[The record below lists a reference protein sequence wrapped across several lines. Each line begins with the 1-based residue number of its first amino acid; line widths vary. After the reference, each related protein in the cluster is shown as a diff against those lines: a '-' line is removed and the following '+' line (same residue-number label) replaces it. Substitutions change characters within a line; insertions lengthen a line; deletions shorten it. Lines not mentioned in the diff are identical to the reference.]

1 MERTNFDMA
10 WDSNGL
16 EGTTSTSDEV
26 SSALVQE
33 SRRAFMS
40 RVYGWMFA
48 GLWITGVMALY
59 TVSNKALMT
68 FAMEWRF
75 ALLLAEM
82 GLVFALSFAAPR
94 LSGAVA
100 GAMFIAYAV
109 LTGMTLSI
117 YFRIYTAGSIGQA
130 FLMTAGTFGAMS
142 LYGTVTKKD
151 LSGWSAF
158 LFMGLV
164 GVIIAS
170 VVNIFMH
177 SDMLGFITACAC
189 VVVFAGL
196 TAYDTQKLRQL
207 HASTGYSA
215 AASITIV
222 GALTLYL
229 DFINLFLALLRL
241 FGRRR

>member
-1 MERTNFDMA
+1 MA
-10 WDSNGL
+10 WDSNGWQ
-16 EGTTSTSDEV
+16 GAASPSDEV
-26 SSALVQE
+26 NSTLVQE

-59 TVSNKALMT
+59 TVSNKALMS
-68 FAMEWRF
+68 FALEWRM
-75 ALLLAEM
+75 ALLLAEL
-82 GLVFALSFAAPR
+82 GLVFVLSLAAPK

-100 GAMFIAYAV
+100 GAMFIGYAA

-117 YFRIYTAGSIGQA
+117 YFLIYTAGSIGQA

-170 VVNIFMH
+170 VVNIFMR
-177 SDMLGFITACAC
+177 SDMLGFVTACAC

-196 TAYDTQKLRQL
+196 TAYDTQKLRQM
-207 HASTGYSA
+207 HASTGYSSA
-215 AASITIV
+215 ATISIV

-229 DFINLFLALLRL
+229 DFINLFLALLRI

>member
-1 MERTNFDMA
+1 MA
-10 WDSNGL
+10 WDSNGWQ
-16 EGTTSTSDEV
+16 GTASASEEVNST
-26 SSALVQE
+26 LVQE
-33 SRRAFMS
+33 SRRAFMA

-48 GLWITGVMALY
+48 GLWITGVVALY
-59 TVSNKALMT
+59 TVSNEALLNI
-68 FAMEWRF
+68 AMQWRIP
-75 ALLLAEM
+75 LLLAEL
-82 GLVFALSFAAPR
+82 GLVFVLSLAAPK

-100 GAMFIAYAV
+100 GALFIGYAA

-117 YFRIYTAGSIGQA
+117 YFLFYTAGSIGQA

-151 LSGWSAF
+151 LSGWGAF

-164 GVIIAS
+164 GVIIAG
-170 VVNIFMH
+170 VVNIFMR
-177 SDMLGFITACAC
+177 SDMLGFVTACAC

-196 TAYDTQKLRQL
+196 TAYDTQKLRQM
-207 HASTGYSA
+207 HASTGYSSA
-215 AASITIV
+215 ATISIV

-229 DFINLFLALLRL
+229 DFINLFLALLRI

>member
-1 MERTNFDMA
+1 MA
-10 WDSNGL
+10 WDGNGWQ
-16 EGTTSTSDEV
+16 GTTSASDEV
-26 SSALVQE
+26 NSTLVQE

-59 TVSNKALMT
+59 TVSNKALLN
-68 FAMEWRF
+68 FALEWRF
-75 ALLLAEM
+75 ALLLAEL
-82 GLVFALSFAAPR
+82 GLVFVLSLAAPR
-94 LSGAVA
+94 LSGAAA
-100 GAMFIAYAV
+100 GAMFIGYAA

-117 YFRIYTAGSIGQA
+117 YFLYYTAGSIGQA
-130 FLMTAGTFGAMS
+130 FLMTGGTFGAMS

-170 VVNIFMH
+170 VMNIFMR
-177 SDMLGFITACAC
+177 SDMLGFVTACAC

-207 HASTGYSA
+207 HASAGYSSA
-215 AASITIV
+215 ATISIV

>member
-1 MERTNFDMA
+1 MA
-10 WDSNGL
+10 WETNGWQTISPEESN
-16 EGTTSTSDEV
+16 
-26 SSALVQE
+26 AAHVQE

-48 GLWITGVMALY
+48 GLFITGAMALF
-59 TVSNKALMT
+59 TVSNEALLNI
-68 FAMEWRF
+68 AVAWRMP
-75 ALLLAEM
+75 LLLAEL
-82 GLVFALSFAAPR
+82 GLVFALSLAAPR

-100 GAMFIAYAV
+100 GLMFVGYAA

-117 YFRIYTAGSIGQA
+117 YFLIYTAGSIGEA
-130 FLMTAGTFGAMS
+130 FLLTAGVFGAMS

-151 LSGWSAF
+151 LSAWGAF

-164 GVIIAS
+164 GVIVAG
-170 VVNIFMH
+170 VVNIFLR
-177 SDMLGFITACAC
+177 SDMVSFVTSCVC
-189 VVVFAGL
+189 VVVFSGL
-196 TAYDTQKLRQL
+196 TAYDTQKLRQM
-207 HASTGYSA
+207 HATSGYSSA
-215 AASITIV
+215 ATVSIV

>member
-1 MERTNFDMA
+1 MA

-16 EGTTSTSDEV
+16 EGTTSPSDEV
-26 SSALVQE
+26 NSALVQE

-59 TVSNKALMT
+59 TVSNEALRT

-75 ALLLAEM
+75 ALLLAEL

-100 GAMFIAYAV
+100 GAMFIGYAA
-109 LTGMTLSI
+109 LTGMTLSV
-117 YFRIYTAGSIGQA
+117 YFHFYTAGSIGQA

-151 LSGWSAF
+151 LSGWSSF

-164 GVIIAS
+164 GVIIAG
-170 VVNIFMH
+170 VTNIFMR
-177 SDMLGFITACAC
+177 SDMLGFVTACAC

-196 TAYDTQKLRQL
+196 TAYDTQKLRQM

-215 AASITIV
+215 AATISIV

-229 DFINLFLALLRL
+229 DFINLFLALLRI

>member
-1 MERTNFDMA
+1 MA
-10 WDSNGL
+10 WDSNGFG
-16 EGTTSTSDEV
+16 GTTSPSDEV
-26 SSALVQE
+26 NSTLVQE

-68 FAMEWRF
+68 FALEWRIP
-75 ALLLAEM
+75 LLLAELC
-82 GLVFALSFAAPR
+82 LVFVLSLAAPK

-100 GAMFIAYAV
+100 GAMFIGYAA

-117 YFRIYTAGSIGQA
+117 YFLIYTAGSIGQA

-151 LSGWSAF
+151 LSGWSSF

-164 GVIIAS
+164 GVIIAG
-170 VVNIFMH
+170 VVNIFMR
-177 SDMLGFITACAC
+177 SDMLGFVTACAC

-196 TAYDTQKLRQL
+196 TAYDTQKLRQM

-215 AASITIV
+215 AASISIV
-222 GALTLYL
+222 GALSLYL
-229 DFINLFLALLRL
+229 DFINLFLALLRI